1 MGRAWLNRSLRAG
14 GPPGTESL
22 KKMTG
27 TATERTFKGPYKDL
41 LAKLAG
47 LITWLQTEH
56 DKSFVKAGDNK
67 VYAFGGD
74 GFVLVLDESVW
85 DGLIELIT
93 PAGAASISPGEN
105 GQTLVTSA
113 AQDEASVKKILKDGI
128 DGIRSY
134 YENRYWSTPKT
145 SQPDTQSVS

>member
-1 MGRAWLNRSLRAG
+1 
-14 GPPGTESL
+14 
-22 KKMTG
+22 MTR
-27 TATERTFKGPYKDL
+27 TATERNFEGPFKKL
-41 LAKLAG
+41 LGELDS
-47 LITWLQTEH
+47 LIDWLETEH
-56 DKSFVKAGDNK
+56 DKSYVKAGDDR

-93 PAGAASISPGEN
+93 PKGGLSIKPGED
-105 GQTLVTSA
+105 GTIAVTSTA
-113 AQDEASVKKILKDGI
+113 EGDSRVKEILREGI

-145 SQPDTQSVS
+145 STESPHPPSF